1 MMSRVLMHWR
11 IIDEGGLIME
21 MTANRQDTHVD
32 RYPSRTR
39 QTPSVTAR
47 LDPVVYGTVS
57 SGPLD
62 EQALK
67 LYSENG
73 FLHFDSLLDADEL
86 AVYLNELGRLC
97 ADPSIKDSPEAVIEP
112 DSGELRSI
120 FAVHE
125 VSTVMRSLC
134 GHPKLVAIAKQLL
147 GSDVYLH
154 QSRINYK
161 GGFHGKEFFWHSD
174 FETWHVEDGL
184 PAMRAVSCS
193 ISLTPNTPHNGPLML
208 IPGSHHRFIACVGK
222 TPEDHYQSSLRRQEV
237 GVPDEKNLTKLFED
251 FGVVAP
257 TGPVGSV
264 TFFECNV
271 MHGSNSNITPLPRS
285 NVFVV
290 YNSVDNKPLEPFCG
304 LAARPNFIAERKN
317 FVSASTLSVKS

>member
-1 MMSRVLMHWR
+1 
-11 IIDEGGLIME
+11 ME
-21 MTANRQDTHVD
+21 LTANRQGTHVD
-32 RYPSRTR
+32 RYPSRIS
-39 QTPSVTAR
+39 QTPAVSAR
-47 LDPVVYGTVS
+47 LDPVVYGNAQ

-67 LYSENG
+67 LYAENG
-73 FLHFDSLLDADEL
+73 FLHFDSLLDEVEL
-86 AVYLNELGRLC
+86 SKYLHELGRLC
-97 ADPSIKDSPEAVIEP
+97 VDSTIKSRPEVVIEP

-125 VSTVMRSLC
+125 ISAVMRGLC

-174 FETWHVEDGL
+174 FETWHVEDGM

-193 ISLTPNTPHNGPLML
+193 VSLTANTPHNGPLML
-208 IPGSHHRFIACVGK
+208 IPGSHHRFIACVGE

-237 GVPDEKNLTKLFED
+237 GVPDEQSLTKLFED

-257 TGPVGSV
+257 TGLSGSV

-285 NVFVV
+285 NLFVV
-290 YNSVDNKPLEPFCG
+290 YNSMENKPVEPFCG

-317 FVSASTLSVKS
+317 FVSASKLVG

>member
-1 MMSRVLMHWR
+1 MMSMVRMHWQ
-11 IIDEGGLIME
+11 INDEGGQVME
-21 MTANRQDTHVD
+21 ITANRQDAHVD
-32 RYPSRTR
+32 RYPSRISH
-39 QTPSVTAR
+39 TPTVTAR
-47 LDPVVYGTVS
+47 LDPVVYGTAN

-62 EQALK
+62 QKTLE

-73 FLHFDSLLDADEL
+73 FLHFDSLLEGDEL
-86 AVYLNELGRLC
+86 AVYLKELERLC
-97 ADPSIKDSPEAVIEP
+97 VDPSIKESPEVVIEP

-125 VSTVMRSLC
+125 TSAVMRALC
-134 GHPKLVAIAKQLL
+134 GHPRLVGIAQQLL
-147 GSDVYLH
+147 GSEVYLH

-184 PAMRAVSCS
+184 PSMRTVSCS

-208 IPGSHHRFIACVGK
+208 IPGSHHRFISCVGQ

-237 GVPDEKNLTKLFED
+237 GVPDEQNLTKLFED

-257 TGPVGSV
+257 TGLAGSV

-290 YNSVDNKPLEPFCG
+290 YNSVDNKPVEPFCG
-304 LAARPNFIAERKN
+304 LAARPNFIAERRR
-317 FVSASTLSVKS
+317 FVPATELGFKS